1 MSDAVRGSALAW
13 LAMTSD
19 AVECAART
27 IGATVMAMITFSNCG
42 DLTTTLGVGI
52 SGAMKTNRKPASASI
67 VARMESFRVMRM
79 ILPKRAAMPIRKS

>member
-27 IGATVMAMITFSNCG
+27 IGASVIAMITFSNCG

-79 ILPKRAAMPIRKS
+79 ILSKEGLIASH